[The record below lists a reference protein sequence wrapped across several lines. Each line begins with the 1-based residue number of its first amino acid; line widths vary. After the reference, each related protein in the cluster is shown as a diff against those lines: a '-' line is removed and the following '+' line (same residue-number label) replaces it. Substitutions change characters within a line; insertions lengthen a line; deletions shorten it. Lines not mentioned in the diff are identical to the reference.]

1 MVAGSATKTSFLSV
15 SSADPATIRI
25 CIKVSSQAHKC
36 GLRWLAHY
44 VPLSANPGKERLH
57 GRIDGDRFNTW
68 GYNLLGQNRPKDAH
82 AVFKLAVW
90 AHPTSANA
98 QDSLADGYLAVG
110 GKESAGKAVMRAIEL
125 APGDPLLDAGSKSS
139 FLSEEHAR
147 LFASADGATIVLST
161 LRDESIGF

>member
-1 MVAGSATKTSFLSV
+1 MARNWPIRFAERETHQDEHQGDPRAAADTEWNHHREAERQEQTIRMVADSATKTSFLSA

-98 QDSLADGYLAVG
+98 QDSLADGTLQSAARKAR
-110 GKESAGKAVMRAIEL
+110 GKL
-125 APGDPLLDAGSKSS
+125 
-139 FLSEEHAR
+139 
-147 LFASADGATIVLST
+147 
-161 LRDESIGF
+161 